1 MKKKSEEKLDL
12 IFEEVEPPASKKE
25 IKEILKKLKEN
36 DRFAIAYYIAE
47 KSREI
52 NELMREKEKLARDRE
67 RLIDLLLKEHWFIMT
82 NQMLKDSEIN
92 NKTYNETFDFLY
104 SMEKIKK

>member
-1 MKKKSEEKLDL
+1 MKKKVKEELDL
-12 IFEEVEPPASKKE
+12 SVEEVEPPASKKE

-36 DRFAIAYYIAE
+36 DRFSIAYYIAE
-47 KSREI
+47 QSREI
-52 NELMREKEKLARDRE
+52 DELMREKEKLTRDKE

-82 NQMLKDSEIN
+82 NQMLKDSESYN
-92 NKTYNETFDFLY
+92 NTYNKTFDFLY

>member
-1 MKKKSEEKLDL
+1 MKKKIDEKLGLDVEV
-12 IFEEVEPPASKKE
+12 EEVASKRE

-36 DRFAIAYYIAE
+36 DRFTIAYYIAE

-52 NELMREKEKLARDRE
+52 DELMRENEKLTRDKE
-67 RLIDLLLKEHWFIMT
+67 RLIDLLLKEHWIIMT
-82 NQMLKDSEIN
+82 SQRIEDSKSLN
-92 NKTYNETFDFLY
+92 NTYNRTFDFLY

>member
-1 MKKKSEEKLDL
+1 MKKKIDEKLGLDVEV
-12 IFEEVEPPASKKE
+12 EEVASKRE

-52 NELMREKEKLARDRE
+52 DELMRENEKLTRDKE

-82 NQMLKDSEIN
+82 NQMLKDSESY
-92 NKTYNETFDFLY
+92 NKTYNKTFDFLY
-104 SMEKIKK
+104 SVEKIKK